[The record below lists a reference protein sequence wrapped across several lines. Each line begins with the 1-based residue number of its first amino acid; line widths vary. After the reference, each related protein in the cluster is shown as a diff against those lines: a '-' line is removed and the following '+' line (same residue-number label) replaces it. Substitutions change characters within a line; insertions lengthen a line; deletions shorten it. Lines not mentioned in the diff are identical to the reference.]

1 LRIYKSYLPLPQ
13 QQLNQFPYIHLLII
27 MALPPSQPAAPNGT
41 SNNFDIISTYTNL
54 LATDPSI
61 TMPIAAIRALLRSLE
76 SHPTTTAAETLQYLS
91 SQVAILTASQPN
103 HLSLSAGT
111 DLFQRYIVWSM
122 ERQGGTSDF
131 SVVRERL
138 LASGAELAQ
147 IAAKSRAMVA
157 RVGKDLVRED
167 STVLTLGGSRVVG
180 ALLAAA
186 AAHAT
191 GPVRFRVLYV
201 LPEPGSSSEKP
212 EGGDIAGMLREK
224 GIPTAT
230 VPINSVSHLM
240 GERRV
245 DLVIVGAEAVVEN
258 GGAVSR
264 MGTSLIAWAAKE
276 RGIPFYVA
284 AESQKFVRKYPNDTY
299 EVPLRQNV
307 VKYTCVEDGQ
317 MEEIEN
323 NVRIPGQDQP
333 LVTNTGEFVDYTVCS

>member
-1 LRIYKSYLPLPQ
+1 
-13 QQLNQFPYIHLLII
+13 
-27 MALPPSQPAAPNGT
+27 MALPPSQPPTPNGASNT
-41 SNNFDIISTYTNL
+41 SFNIVSTYNHL
-54 LATDPSI
+54 LSTDSSI
-61 TMPIAAIRALLRSLE
+61 TMPIAAIRALLQSLE

-91 SQVAILTASQPN
+91 TQVALLTASQPN
-103 HLSLSAGT
+103 DLSLSAGT
-111 DLFQRYIVWSM
+111 DLFQRYIVWSI
-122 ERQGGTSDF
+122 EKQGGTSDF

-138 LASGAELAQ
+138 LASGEELAQ

-157 RVGKDLVRED
+157 RVGKDLVRGD

-186 AAHAT
+186 AAAT
-191 GPVRFRVLYV
+191 TGAVRFRVLYV
-201 LPEPGSSSEKP
+201 LPEGGKGEEV
-212 EGGDIAGMLREK
+212 EGGDIAAKLRET

-230 VPINSVSHLM
+230 VPINAVSHLM

-245 DLVIVGAEAVVEN
+245 DLAIVGAEAIVEN

-284 AESQKFVRKYPNDTY
+284 AESQKFVRRYPNDTY
-299 EVPLRQNV
+299 EVPLRQEV

-317 MEEIEN
+317 MEEIED
-323 NVRIPGQDQP
+323 NVRIPGQDQLP
-333 LVTNTGEFVDYTVCS
+333 LTNKGEFVDYTVCHPADI